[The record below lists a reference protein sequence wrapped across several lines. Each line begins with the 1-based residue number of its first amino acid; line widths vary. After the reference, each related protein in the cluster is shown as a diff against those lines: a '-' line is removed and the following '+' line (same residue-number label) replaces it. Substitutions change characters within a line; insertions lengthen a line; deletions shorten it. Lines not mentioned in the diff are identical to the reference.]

1 MPPLV
6 KAVTMKANEELL
18 EAFTQESAVLL
29 VSSNT
34 AIKQWQKEPNNN
46 LHPIQLQL
54 YLSTIKNGAYLTSTF
69 PIADLTRHTE
79 SLVSLVNDGK
89 FETNTLFFNLLQRCQ
104 LRLEDMQDQLKR
116 RSSIK
121 LANDLLA
128 EINHFLIQQDPELDT
143 TQIPPKLSVA
153 LDSKTLSTKIKASLG
168 GALAQVKASLFN
180 LSTNFSHEVNISSAL
195 IAEQNTAIL
204 HQIHEMNSTFEHLQN
219 QLKKLAHF
227 SGVQQLSH
235 DLTDNVAHLEL
246 TTHSIRNLVN
256 ESEALILQ
264 QSKLSDDLHHNLMN
278 TRLSSFSDLIP
289 RLKRFVRQI
298 NVELSKRSELIVY
311 GADLRLDSTT
321 LDLIAAPLEQILRTA
336 ISYGIENHKERKQS
350 GKNDVAQLILT
361 VTRHESEIEIN
372 LSDDGRGIDIE
383 KIRQKAL
390 AHNLIHSESMPSDE
404 EVLQLILHS
413 TLMSADSTP
422 DIALLGVGLDVTYS
436 EIKALK
442 GDFSVQTVK
451 NNGTDFN
458 IHLPITLSLMK
469 VLLVSSANEQY
480 AIPLSSVQAV
490 KQLTVEE
497 SKTITA
503 QGNGAS
509 YTHEGVAYQ
518 FMPLALLLNQ
528 HFCLDEDPS
537 TQMSLFLFKSGE
549 LQLAIL
555 VDSINTSR
563 EIFLQPVGD
572 QLGNITALNDA
583 TILDSGQVIFVLDIS
598 VLFNDIDKT
607 LITNNLLVTASSL
620 TTSRPSVAMI
630 MIDSIT
636 MRKATENLLK
646 RHNFEVFSIDDGADA
661 DPFTLLN
668 EKAPDVLLLDFEMPK
683 MDSFEFSTLVRNDK
697 QFSHLPII
705 MFSTLR
711 GNKQHEQTKVI
722 GISVL
727 LAKSY
732 QEGEIIEALQNLM
745 GNRYPSSE

>member
-104 LRLEDMQDQLKR
+104 LRLEDMQDQLNR

-278 TRLSSFSDLIP
+278 TR
-289 RLKRFVRQI
+289 
-298 NVELSKRSELIVY
+298 
-311 GADLRLDSTT
+311 
-321 LDLIAAPLEQILRTA
+321 
-336 ISYGIENHKERKQS
+336 
-350 GKNDVAQLILT
+350 
-361 VTRHESEIEIN
+361 
-372 LSDDGRGIDIE
+372 
-383 KIRQKAL
+383 
-390 AHNLIHSESMPSDE
+390 
-404 EVLQLILHS
+404 
-413 TLMSADSTP
+413 
-422 DIALLGVGLDVTYS
+422 
-436 EIKALK
+436 
-442 GDFSVQTVK
+442 
-451 NNGTDFN
+451 
-458 IHLPITLSLMK
+458 
-469 VLLVSSANEQY
+469 
-480 AIPLSSVQAV
+480 
-490 KQLTVEE
+490 
-497 SKTITA
+497 
-503 QGNGAS
+503 
-509 YTHEGVAYQ
+509 
-518 FMPLALLLNQ
+518 
-528 HFCLDEDPS
+528 
-537 TQMSLFLFKSGE
+537 
-549 LQLAIL
+549 
-555 VDSINTSR
+555 
-563 EIFLQPVGD
+563 
-572 QLGNITALNDA
+572 
-583 TILDSGQVIFVLDIS
+583 
-598 VLFNDIDKT
+598 
-607 LITNNLLVTASSL
+607 
-620 TTSRPSVAMI
+620 
-630 MIDSIT
+630 
-636 MRKATENLLK
+636 
-646 RHNFEVFSIDDGADA
+646 
-661 DPFTLLN
+661 
-668 EKAPDVLLLDFEMPK
+668 
-683 MDSFEFSTLVRNDK
+683 
-697 QFSHLPII
+697 
-705 MFSTLR
+705 
-711 GNKQHEQTKVI
+711 
-722 GISVL
+722 
-727 LAKSY
+727 
-732 QEGEIIEALQNLM
+732 
-745 GNRYPSSE
+745 